1 MKRHGN
7 TIVPRNKDMNEY
19 LIALGHKTHKNKRE
33 QKMKYDKQKK
43 REDYYD
49 SEDY

>member
-1 MKRHGN
+1 MKKHGN

-19 LIALGHKTHKNKRE
+19 RAHHTEKLHTDKRE

-43 REDYYD
+43 REDYD
-49 SEDY
+49 NEDF